1 MNGIFAAQDGIITR
15 SQAFAAG
22 MSRSAISRR
31 VTSEEWTREAPC
43 IYRRA
48 DRRMTPPAEL
58 RVAVYSAGDD
68 AVAFGPS
75 AAWWHGLSPAPEQSW
90 VNIPVRCALEYR
102 LHRRVRRRDLRPDD
116 VVVINGLQVTSLPL
130 TVLDSADPSLI
141 DHALRSKRVSMR
153 SLVDCHRRNAS
164 RSGTPLA
171 GRLLAEAGE
180 RSRAAARQRLI
191 TILRRA
197 GIDGWAAHVRV
208 LGHRLDVAFAD
219 QRTAVLVDGWAG
231 CLQSHSSLVTASL
244 DTAGWQVLQ
253 FSWQEL
259 YESPAKVVAEVRA
272 SLTRP

>member
-1 MNGIFAAQDGIITR
+1 MGVDVNGIFAAQDGIITR

-31 VTSEEWTREAPC
+31 VTAQEWAREAPC
-43 IYRRA
+43 IYRRS

-75 AAWWHGLSPAPEQSW
+75 AAWWHGLSPPPEQTW
-90 VNIPVRCALEYR
+90 VNIPVRCALGFR
-102 LHRRVRRRDLRPDD
+102 PQRRVRRRDLRSDD
-116 VVVINGLQVTSLPL
+116 VVSINGLQVTALPL
-130 TVLDSADPSLI
+130 TVLDSSDPALL

-164 RSGTPLA
+164 RSGAPAA
-171 GRLLAEAGE
+171 GRMLAEAAE
-180 RSRAAARQRLI
+180 RSRAAAGQRLI

-197 GIDGWAAHVRV
+197 SIDGWTAHVRA
-208 LGHRLDVAFAD
+208 LGYRIDVAFPD
-219 QRTAVLVDGWAG
+219 QRTAILVDGWAG
-231 CLQSHSSLVTASL
+231 CLQSHSTLAN
-244 DTAGWQVLQ
+244 AGWQVLR

-259 YESPAKVVAEVRA
+259 HESPAKVVAEVRA
-272 SLTRP
+272 SLARS